1 MNVCERRKLFE
12 NLFGNLRISEISQ
25 ISKTLKIKV
34 FKSCAMASFTA
45 STPPTPN
52 EIRFELACSLVTSH
66 NPPQNI
72 QLELYSLYKFAT
84 KGPLD
89 PSVVKKPSMF
99 DFTGRAKWN
108 AYNEATTEFSKQVGT
123 SEEKI
128 IVAMS
133 RYIIVVEGVIGRAV
147 DVDEEPPSSS
157 SSSNSPNSSSTPP
170 PATGM
175 MGPVSSTLIEET
187 LSASSLNTTDHRKF
201 PPLSDPSKNLHNA
214 CINYTDISS
223 LSSLSAILSSSPSPK
238 VVMERDE
245 LGQTALHL
253 LMDEGTEDAILC
265 LSLLVKTE
273 VLDAVANGFK
283 HEIEIELSS
292 ATTDSRW
299 ISPISQDD
307 FDGVSPLLAALG
319 ANRSLPIIQTLVN
332 VAGAVTTTITRNDC
346 AKGEEGEEI
355 WNFIRNS

>member
-1 MNVCERRKLFE
+1 
-12 NLFGNLRISEISQ
+12 
-25 ISKTLKIKV
+25 
-34 FKSCAMASFTA
+34 MASFTA

-147 DVDEEPPSSS
+147 DVDEEPPSSSSS

-283 HEIEIELSS
+283 HEIEIDLSS